1 MLMFQYLVGSQVQA
15 AVPANYNQSLD
26 IVEQSIGNFLFGFDR
41 VLTVNPLCLSQ
52 RGVCPKQSCP
62 GLGPTTSS
70 STWVDQ
76 DERVLNSALEWS
88 KRMAHQGKAE
98 PSQEKKRPLSLIV
111 ALLIS

>member
-15 AVPANYNQSLD
+15 AVPTNYNQSLD

-76 DERVLNSALEWS
+76 DERVFKLRARVVQANGSPRQDRS
-88 KRMAHQGKAE
+88 VPGKEAAAVFDC
-98 PSQEKKRPLSLIV
+98 RV
-111 ALLIS
+111 AD